1 MDSQVVHGILDALDE
16 AIIFSDAG
24 GVIQQINRRAA
35 ELFEIDAKDFL
46 NGPRVALARTVALQ
60 TEDPDG
66 FMETLQQLRANPSK
80 ELRFEIEQV
89 LPVRRNLRM
98 YSGPAPAPNGGLGR
112 IDVFADISV
121 SVRRANEIELL
132 YEQARAAAESYR
144 GGLLPEGIPSLPRF
158 NMVAHYIPAADGRSV
173 CGDFYDFVP
182 LSEGR
187 MGLVIGD
194 VCGTGPRAANDSA
207 LARHSLRY
215 LATEERDPGR
225 LLERASEQ
233 IRAQIGSERFVRL
246 AFVLLDPER
255 AMLGYS
261 TAGQAPP
268 ILYRAETKE
277 VEWLED
283 GGLPL
288 AVEANPHYET
298 ARRKLDPGDMLI
310 LYTDGVTE
318 AARRGRPFGQRKL
331 GDLVKQYGV
340 GTPGEFIQALRRAVG
355 AWVGGG
361 ELRDDIALLVSQV
374 VPDTAVDE
382 PTRELVLPNEPARIR
397 EVRRFVGSFLADV
410 RAPVDTSAD
419 ILLAASE
426 AAANAC
432 RYGRR
437 SETWSELRIQ
447 CRLERQDV
455 VVSITDV
462 GSGIDPARFE
472 VAQMPVPFASGGR
485 GLFLMQK
492 LMDEV
497 TTESSEEG
505 TTVTLRRRVFDQAG
519 SSGQAWIASLQPG

>member
-24 GVIQQINRRAA
+24 GVVRQINRRAA
-35 ELFEIDAKDFL
+35 ELFEIDAADFL
-46 NGPRVALARTVALQ
+46 DGPRVALARTVALQ

-66 FMETLQQLRANPSK
+66 FMETLQELRTDPSK

-89 LPVRRNLRM
+89 IPARRNLRF
-98 YSGPAPAPNGGLGR
+98 YSGPAPAPDGRLGR
-112 IDVFADISV
+112 IDVFADISLA
-121 SVRRANEIELL
+121 VRRANEIELL

-158 NMVAHYIPAADGRSV
+158 NMVAHYIPAAAGRSV
-173 CGDFYDFVP
+173 CGDFYDFIP
-182 LSEGR
+182 MSEGR

-194 VCGTGPRAANDSA
+194 VCGTGPRAASDSA

-215 LATEERDPGR
+215 LATEEPDPGR
-225 LLERASEQ
+225 LLERVSEQ

-246 AFVLLDPER
+246 GFVLLDPEQ

-288 AVEANPHYET
+288 AVEADAHYQTE
-298 ARRKLDPGDMLI
+298 RRKLDPGDMLI

-374 VPDTAVDE
+374 APDAAIDE

-397 EVRRFVGSFLADV
+397 EVRRFVASFLADV
-410 RAPVDTSAD
+410 RAPVDISAD
-419 ILLAASE
+419 ILLSVSE

-432 RYGRR
+432 RYGRT
-437 SETWSELRIQ
+437 SDSWSELRIQ
-447 CRLERQDV
+447 CRLERPDV
-455 VVSITDV
+455 IVSVTDE
-462 GSGIDPARFE
+462 GSGFDPAGLE
-472 VAQMPVPFASGGR
+472 VARLPDRFASGGR

-497 TTESSEEG
+497 TTESSDDG
-505 TTVTLRRRVFDQAG
+505 TTVFLKKRIFDQPVAAVRPEV
-519 SSGQAWIASLQPG
+519 S